1 MFDFS
6 WGELLLIGVVA
17 LIVIGPKELPAVLRA
32 IGQWVGK
39 IRRMA
44 GEFQSQFHEAMR
56 EAEMADL
63 KKEVD
68 ELNDAARGL
77 TRHFDP
83 LSLDST
89 SSRPPDGPTPSSTA
103 PAPATADPTAAPSA
117 DTPSAPSGSS
127 APEPAASPVA
137 EKQDATTA
145 SEPSSPE
152 RVPQEAEG
160 GPRA

>member
-17 LIVIGPKELPAVLRA
+17 LIVIGPKELPSVLRT

-63 KKEVD
+63 KKHVD

-77 TRHFDP
+77 TKHFDP
-83 LSLDST
+83 LSPDMT
-89 SSRPPDGPTPSSTA
+89 TSRPPDVPAASSTA
-103 PAPATADPTAAPSA
+103 PAPAPADATTSSSTGTQSA
-117 DTPSAPSGSS
+117 QSGPS
-127 APEPAASPVA
+127 APEPAPPVS
-137 EKQDATTA
+137 EKQDAATA
-145 SEPSSPE
+145 SQPSSPE
-152 RVPQEAEG
+152 PVPQEAEG